1 MKLAYTTIGTN
12 NMSKAV
18 AFYDALFDSIAIEK
32 IIPDGRIVVYKGAGF
47 LFAIAEPFDEK
58 EATAGNGV
66 MLGFLVDSVSDISKF
81 HDLALVLGATSEGLP
96 GPRSKGPAAYVR
108 DLDGNK
114 LCFFCFDDP
123 SAFEL

>member
-18 AFYDALFDSIAIEK
+18 QFYDALFDSVTINK
-32 IIPDGRIVVYKGAGF
+32 VIPDGRIVVYKGEGF
-47 LFAIAEPFDEK
+47 LFAIAEPFDELNS
-58 EATAGNGV
+58 TPGNGS
-66 MLGFLVDSVSDISKF
+66 MLGFLMNSVEDITKF
-81 HDLALVLGATSEGLP
+81 YNLALSLGGTCEGLP

-123 SAFEL
+123 ALFTL